1 MITKPQESNILI
13 FINKE
18 KMATTL
24 SSMSNQEEIIKEI
37 IELKLKHPLSEKDK
51 LKLQRLQ
58 QKLNT

>member
-18 KMATTL
+18 NMATTL
-24 SSMSNQEEIIKEI
+24 SSIHNQEDIIKEI

-51 LKLQRLQ
+51 LKLQKLQ

>member
-1 MITKPQESNILI
+1 
-13 FINKE
+13 
-18 KMATTL
+18 MATTL

-51 LKLQRLQ
+51 LKLQKLQ

>member
-1 MITKPQESNILI
+1 MITKPQESSILI

-18 KMATTL
+18 NMATTL

-51 LKLQRLQ
+51 LKLQKLQ

>member
-1 MITKPQESNILI
+1 MITKPQESSILI

-18 KMATTL
+18 NMATTL
-24 SSMSNQEEIIKEI
+24 SSIHNQEDIIKEI

-51 LKLQRLQ
+51 LKLQKLQ

>member
-18 KMATTL
+18 NMATTL
-24 SSMSNQEEIIKEI
+24 SSIHNQEEIIKEI

>member
-18 KMATTL
+18 NMATSL
-24 SSMSNQEEIIKEI
+24 SSIHNQEDIIKEI

-51 LKLQRLQ
+51 LKLQKLQ